1 MQGKG
6 PTAGYYGSDTGRS
19 REVARRATHKIDGRR
34 RMTEKGPR
42 FNSARFREALIYAA
56 QLHAAQP
63 RKGTDIPYV
72 AHLLGVASIVIEYG
86 ADEDEAIAALLH
98 DAAEDQGGK
107 LTLER
112 IRMLF
117 GGRVAAI
124 VDGCTDTYEE
134 PKPDWAERKARYIVH
149 LRGADRSVRLV
160 SAADKLHNARSI
172 LKDYRDP
179 EVGMLVFDRFKKET
193 AHHTLWYYR
202 RLADEFMKRGPKDL
216 AGELHSVVKEL
227 ERAVG
232 DGGVIRDDVYRE
244 LDAAVA
250 SVKA

>member
-1 MQGKG
+1 
-6 PTAGYYGSDTGRS
+6 
-19 REVARRATHKIDGRR
+19 
-34 RMTEKGPR
+34 MTEQGPR

-72 AHLLGVASIVIEYG
+72 AHLLGVASIAIEYG

-134 PKPDWAERKARYIVH
+134 PKPDWAERKARYIAH
-149 LRGADRSVRLV
+149 LRGADWSMRLV

-179 EVGMLVFDRFKKET
+179 EVGKLVFDRFKKKT

-202 RLADEFMKRGPKDL
+202 RLTEEFLERGPEDI
-216 AGELHSVVKEL
+216 ARELDRVVTEL
-227 ERAVG
+227 EAALG
-232 DGGVIRDDVYRE
+232 DGVGVRENVYRE
-244 LDAAVA
+244 LDAIVD
-250 SVKA
+250 SIKA